1 MSLYNTNAIRYY
13 YRVIASFK
21 SQDVENLFNG
31 IRVARFV
38 NIETVAMRKLAILNR
53 VARLNELR
61 VPPNNR
67 LEALK
72 GNRQGQYSIRVND
85 QWRICFRFESGHAY
99 DVEIVDY
106 H

>member
-1 MSLYNTNAIRYY
+1 M
-13 YRVIASFK
+13 IASFK
-21 SQDVENLFNG
+21 NQDVENLFNG
-31 IRVARFV
+31 ARIARFV
-38 NIETVAMRKLAILNR
+38 NIEAVAMRKLAMLNR
-53 VARLNELR
+53 VALLNELR

-72 GNRQGQYSIRVND
+72 GKRQRQHSIRVND
-85 QWRICFRFESGHAY
+85 QWRICFRFENGHAY